1 MAVANS
7 LTPKKPA
14 FSAVISSD
22 GYKKMINNT
31 LRDPK
36 RANRFVANVT
46 SAVSANPA
54 LQECDAATIVSSA
67 LLGESLELSPSPV
80 LAHFYMVPFK
90 DNKRNRTV
98 AQFQLG

>member
-1 MAVANS
+1 MAVTNS
-7 LTPKKPA
+7 LVKNNSNKPA
-14 FSAVISSD
+14 PFSAVISGD
-22 GYKKMINNT
+22 NYKKLINNT

-67 LLGESLELSPSPV
+67 LLGESLELSSLCV
-80 LAHFYMVPFK
+80 WIFIRDIKIREM
-90 DNKRNRTV
+90 
-98 AQFQLG
+98 G